1 MKLGKN
7 PSVTACHYDATM
19 MARQALWNVCCASCE
34 VHRFD
39 CSEGGAKRSAGPVI
53 RVGR

>member
-19 MARQALWNVCCASCE
+19 MARQALWNVCCASCG

-39 CSEGGAKRSAGPVI
+39 CTESTVRSAGPVI
-53 RVGR
+53 RVRR